1 MRGGRAGDT
10 VGRRSARR
18 RRRRLPG
25 GCCGPVPA
33 GSVRLSYYPRAQQV
47 MHVQGAD
54 RQALVVD
61 HEKAAD
67 LAVLHDLQRLGREHA
82 LAYGLAAP
90 GHDLLD
96 VRIADIDVL
105 IQGAAQVAVSED
117 ADELAGAVGH
127 AGQAQALAGHFQQG
141 VAQRCLRCHQRH
153 LLATVHDVVYQQ
165 QQASTEAA
173 ARVREG
179 EVLGT
184 ETAGLEQSD
193 GQRITHHQCGGG
205 AGGGGRFSGQ
215 ASCSTPVSR
224 LATAARARVES
235 GLPVMLI
242 SGMPKR
248 LISGS
253 RVTTSAVLPE
263 LDRAMTTS
271 WAVIMPMS
279 PWLASPGCTK
289 NAGEPVLARVA
300 AILRP
305 IWPDL
310 PIPVTT
316 IRPGHWISVA
326 QARSK
331 SPSSRFSRLSTASRS
346 MAMVRRAERV

>member
-1 MRGGRAGDT
+1 
-10 VGRRSARR
+10 
-18 RRRRLPG
+18 
-25 GCCGPVPA
+25 
-33 GSVRLSYYPRAQQV
+33 
-47 MHVQGAD
+47 
-54 RQALVVD
+54 
-61 HEKAAD
+61 
-67 LAVLHDLQRLGREHA
+67 
-82 LAYGLAAP
+82 
-90 GHDLLD
+90 
-96 VRIADIDVL
+96 
-105 IQGAAQVAVSED
+105 
-117 ADELAGAVGH
+117 
-127 AGQAQALAGHFQQG
+127 
-141 VAQRCLRCHQRH
+141 
-153 LLATVHDVVYQQ
+153 
-165 QQASTEAA
+165 AA

-205 AGGGGRFSGQ
+205 AGGGGQVQRAGLLEFSGQ

-242 SGMPKR
+242 SGMPSR

-289 NAGEPVLARVA
+289 NAGEPVLAKVA

-305 IWPDL
+305 
-310 PIPVTT
+310 
-316 IRPGHWISVA
+316 
-326 QARSK
+326 
-331 SPSSRFSRLSTASRS
+331 
-346 MAMVRRAERV
+346 